1 MLNYLGSICG
11 AALKIVGRPVILTD
25 INYLKLQTALGDS
38 RILRQLM
45 HKLWVKRSN
54 FCQIIFD
61 IAQRTENFLPKSFP
75 GIFAWGW
82 SVLQKLFCFELK
94 MTHFTLFPGLGGRE
108 YFVYSSSP
116 QIASLVSTCHY
127 VWVWAK
133 SLRRWW
139 EGGSWDQL

>member
-1 MLNYLGSICG
+1 MGSICG

-61 IAQRTENFLPKSFP
+61 IAQRTENYLSKKLSKDICLRFKRFTETVAQAQWVPIWYLRVKNKFKFSEVEMWYWGSDNSTIGPLMKFYP
-75 GIFAWGW
+75 IF
-82 SVLQKLFCFELK
+82 
-94 MTHFTLFPGLGGRE
+94 M
-108 YFVYSSSP
+108 
-116 QIASLVSTCHY
+116 
-127 VWVWAK
+127 
-133 SLRRWW
+133 
-139 EGGSWDQL
+139 